1 MNIFEPGKSYLIKLY
16 LRRTLVR
23 SDYTSAILIRYVKKI
38 GPPWKELAV
47 ANL

>member
-1 MNIFEPGKSYLIKLY
+1 MAWYKGNHKAGI
-16 LRRTLVR
+16 T
-23 SDYTSAILIRYVKKI
+23 TKKI